1 MIHHLQIEI
10 GTRLIDALVDIKST
24 SYSETEFASG
34 YSDYSWKCLELT
46 ETLEDG
52 TIVHLEVDDYEDE
65 IEQMVI
71 AEI

>member
-34 YSDYSWKCLELT
+34 YFDYSWKCLSLT
-46 ETLEDG
+46 EVTEDG
-52 TIVHLEVDDYEDE
+52 TLIKHP
-65 IEQMVI
+65 IEQYESHI
-71 AEI
+71 EEIVSNL